1 MKEEQKNGEKSRL
14 KRNKSPNEL
23 KKKHEL
29 ESIWMM
35 ILDDKDYKKK
45 VANPSVTGSC
55 FTLMLSLLMMIFVF
69 LISM

>member
-1 MKEEQKNGEKSRL
+1 MS
-14 KRNKSPNEL
+14 

-35 ILDDKDYKKK
+35 LLDDKNYKKK
-45 VANPSVTGSC
+45 VANPSVFRSC
-55 FTLMLSLLMMIFVF
+55 FILMLSLLMTIFVF

>member
-1 MKEEQKNGEKSRL
+1 MS
-14 KRNKSPNEL
+14 

-35 ILDDKDYKKK
+35 ILDDKNYKKK
-45 VANPSVTGSC
+45 VANPSVFGSC